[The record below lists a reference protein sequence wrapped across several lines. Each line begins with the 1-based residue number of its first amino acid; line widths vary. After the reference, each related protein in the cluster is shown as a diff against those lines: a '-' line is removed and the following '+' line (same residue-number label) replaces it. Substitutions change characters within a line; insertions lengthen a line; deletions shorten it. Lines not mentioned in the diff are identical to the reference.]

1 MREAIRETAAAGT
14 PVLTMVSDIAHAP
27 RIAYVGID
35 NRNAGRLA
43 GHLLG
48 RFVPGSA
55 GEVAL
60 FAGSLSYRG
69 HEEREMGFRHVLA
82 DEFPKLQIVELREV
96 RDDLERSYR
105 EARRLL
111 AARPSCAGST
121 ISAPATA
128 ASRVPWTKRAVAT
141 RWCSSATS

>member
-1 MREAIRETAAAGT
+1 M
-14 PVLTMVSDIAHAP
+14 
-27 RIAYVGID
+27 
-35 NRNAGRLA
+35 
-43 GHLLG
+43 
-48 RFVPGSA
+48 PGSA

-69 HEEREMGFRHVLA
+69 HEEREMGFRHILA
-82 DEFPKLQIVELREV
+82 DEFPNLRIVELREV

-105 EARRLL
+105 EATAPAGGATRAC
-111 AARPSCAGST
+111 AAST

-128 ASRVPWTKRAVAT
+128 ASPGRSRKPAGRT